1 LSDVEQRMREAG
13 LPPDNFVSR
22 RAALPGPVQ
31 ELHRWALRTIA
42 DTGQSPADADLEGQ
56 AYALGLDLHGALAA
70 LDAAELLFVDQAR
83 GRVLGGVPFAAGPTA
98 HQVSVADGPT
108 VSANCAVDALGI
120 GTMLGRD
127 TDVRSAD
134 PVTGEPVTAS
144 QRGGEWTW
152 EPPQAVVFV
161 GSSGAGRI
169 TDACCPIINFFTSD
183 SNADEYR
190 DRHGLTGEVLNAR
203 RRAHDY
209 LDVLK
214 ELLERIASAETTEP
228 TVVSA

>member
-1 LSDVEQRMREAG
+1 MDVEQRMSEAG
-13 LPPDNFVSR
+13 LPADNLVSR

-31 ELHRWALRTIA
+31 ELHRWALQTVA
-42 DTGQSPADADLEGQ
+42 DTGQPPVDGDVEERAR
-56 AYALGLDLHGALAA
+56 ALGLDLHDALAA
-70 LDAAELLFVDQAR
+70 LAGAELLFVDQAR
-83 GRVLGGVPFAAGPTA
+83 GRVLGGVPFAAGVTA

-120 GTMLGRD
+120 DAMLGRD

-134 PVTGEPVTAS
+134 PLTGEEVTAL
-144 QRGGEWTW
+144 QRGAEWTW

-169 TDACCPIINFFTSD
+169 TDACCPVINFFASN

-190 DRHGLTGEVLNAR
+190 DRHGLTGEVFSMPDAAVAGAL
-203 RRAHDY
+203 
-209 LDVLK
+209 VFSS
-214 ELLERIASAETTEP
+214 LL
-228 TVVSA
+228 VSPLS